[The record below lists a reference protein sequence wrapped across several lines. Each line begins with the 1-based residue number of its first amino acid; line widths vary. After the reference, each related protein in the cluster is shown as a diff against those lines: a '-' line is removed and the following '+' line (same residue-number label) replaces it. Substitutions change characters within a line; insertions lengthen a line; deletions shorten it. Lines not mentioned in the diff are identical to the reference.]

1 MMFYTSVRK
10 SKQKLKPKKERDE
23 YQAWLDKHQV
33 GVKTRSKTNEKL
45 EYALTVPAGRT
56 TSKSIP
62 SLNTG
67 LAVATAKPSNV
78 YTGTK
83 MLGIGT
89 LHKSNAVPVFSNE
102 EALDMAKMRR

>member
-1 MMFYTSVRK
+1 MMIYSSIRK

-33 GVKTRSKTNEKL
+33 GVKTRSRTVEKL
-45 EYALTVPAGRT
+45 DYALTVPAGRT

-67 LAVATAKPSNV
+67 LAVATAKAKQV

-89 LHKSNAVPVFSNE
+89 LHKSNAVPVFSSE
-102 EALDMAKMRR
+102 EAQDMAQMRR